1 MPLRL
6 SAWKPEV
13 VSVTRWRVS
22 SETSRANQMIPIRR
36 ASGGRYGAA
45 PSAKREPVTMSASP
59 RSIGAEQLRELGGI
73 VLAVA
78 VEPHRR
84 LVPALERVLE
94 PGLDGAAD
102 AEVERERSPPP
113 RRARAATAAVPSR
126 EPSSITTTSNAGS
139 KALISS
145 TTPPIAASSL

>member
-22 SETSRANQMIPIRR
+22 SETSFANQMIPIRR
-36 ASGGRYGAA
+36 ASGGRYVAVAVDEARARDDVGLAA
-45 PSAKREPVTMSASP
+45 LDR
-59 RSIGAEQLRELGGI
+59 AEQLLELGRV

-78 VEPHRR
+78 VEPHGR
-84 LVPALERVLE
+84 LVAVLERVLE

-102 AEVERERSPPP
+102 AEVV
-113 RRARAATAAVPSR
+113 RAA
-126 EPSSITTTSNAGS
+126 
-139 KALISS
+139 
-145 TTPPIAASSL
+145 